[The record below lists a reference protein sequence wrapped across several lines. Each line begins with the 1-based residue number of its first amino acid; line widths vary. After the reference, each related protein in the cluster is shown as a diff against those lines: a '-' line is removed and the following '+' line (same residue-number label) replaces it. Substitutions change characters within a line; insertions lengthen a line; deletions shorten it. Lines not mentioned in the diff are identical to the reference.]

1 MKWFKI
7 SGHKDTP
14 KTLPNQNVVL
24 MSKMIVD
31 AYRSLGTKQ
40 GHAPTSITTDQKIIE
55 IYRKVNIA
63 FKEASKKRGEQIPAP
78 VLNFLVW
85 QFFQVYE
92 SLGKGN
98 SDLGD
103 LMLDSHLEYET
114 QTYLESGLKPEQR
127 QELKLY

>member
-7 SGHKDTP
+7 SGHKDMP
-14 KTLPNQNVVL
+14 RTLPTQNLVL
-24 MSKMIVD
+24 MSKIIVD
-31 AYRSLGTKQ
+31 AYRSLGAKQ
-40 GHAPTSITTDQKIIE
+40 GCAPTSLTSDQKIIE
-55 IYRKVNIA
+55 IYKKVNNA
-63 FKEASKKRGEQIPAP
+63 FKAASKKRGEPIPAP

-92 SLGKGN
+92 SLGKAN

-114 QTYLESGLKPEQR
+114 RTYLESGLKPEQR
-127 QELKLY
+127 QELKIY